1 MSPVNNPGK
10 FELSRPMNEEE
21 MLEFNESVAVLDQEF
36 FAESGDVLPTDV
48 DYDVS
53 DDGASNDF
61 SFLSDGEGGNA
72 PAAY

>member
-1 MSPVNNPGK
+1 
-10 FELSRPMNEEE
+10 